1 MKMPVAACI
10 GRLWIFFAVA
20 SLCACGRGGNNKYI
34 TLEGAAWHT
43 SYRIVYQGD
52 EALAD
57 SVLAVFPMVENS
69 LSPFIENSVIS
80 RINDNCDS
88 VADALVVKI
97 LSESQRICRISG
109 GAFDPTVSPLVDLWG
124 FGTDSVPA
132 QPPSAEVIDSVLRF
146 VGICR
151 VEIDSAGIVRKPD
164 SRMQFNFS
172 AITKGYGCDLV
183 AEVLRRNGVKNFMV
197 EIGGEVVASGVNRRG
212 DTWHI
217 QIDAPDDSD
226 PGGHNRMKVIPLH
239 NSAVATSGN
248 YRNYRDIAGA
258 GRVGHTISPGTGRP
272 VATSTLSASV
282 VAPHAFMADALA
294 TAAMVMPAGSA
305 LQMIEELDSV
315 EGMLVVADTV
325 SERWQVIT
333 TAGFPIR

>member
-1 MKMPVAACI
+1 MKMPVAAGV
-10 GRLWIFFAVA
+10 GRLWIFAVVA
-20 SLCACGRGGNNKYI
+20 SLCACGSGGNDKYI

-43 SYRIVYQGD
+43 SYRIVYQGSG
-52 EALAD
+52 ALAD

-69 LSPFIENSVIS
+69 LSPFIESSVIS
-80 RINDNCDS
+80 RINDNRDS
-88 VADALVVKI
+88 VADALVMKI
-97 LSESQRICRISG
+97 LTESQRICRISG

-124 FGTDSVPA
+124 FGTDGVPVR
-132 QPPSAEVIDSVLRF
+132 PPSAEAIDSVLHF
-146 VGICR
+146 VGICG
-151 VEIDSAGIVRKPD
+151 VEIDTAGIVRKPD

-183 AEVLRRNGVKNFMV
+183 AEVLRRNGVENFMI

-212 DTWHI
+212 DTWRI

-239 NSAVATSGN
+239 NRAVATSGN
-248 YRNYRDIAGA
+248 YRNYHDIAGA

-272 VATSTLSASV
+272 VATATLSASV

-294 TAAMVMPAGSA
+294 TAAMVMSADSA
-305 LQMIEELDSV
+305 LHMLEKLDEV
-315 EGMLVVADTV
+315 EGMLIVADTV
-325 SERWQVIT
+325 SDRWQVMS